1 MAKVKYTHTLERGDQ
16 VEVNV
21 ESLANGGD
29 GVAKIDSIP
38 VFIERAAQGD
48 RLAVHLFDVRKDF
61 ARGAIEEIVKP
72 SPERVQAPCFH
83 YERCGGCQ
91 WQHIDYAHQLQH
103 KERLVVDA
111 LGHIGGFANAKELVQ
126 SIVGCDDPFHYRNKV
141 QFPVKYKNTQVLAG
155 YYERGSHDLVNI
167 DACPIQPSI
176 MDELLKTTKMLFK
189 KYRIS
194 IYDEE
199 RHRGMVRHLN
209 FRMSFATGKIL
220 VTIVVNHAAIK
231 IKEFNN
237 IDYLHAFTT
246 LGEELAHLHSEVES
260 VVVNFNQDKGN
271 RILGEHTITLVGNGY
286 IEEKLATKRSD
297 LPQKLQDGLR
307 FRLSSKSFFQVN
319 SLQAVKLLEYIA
331 AAAQEDLAASEK
343 PVVVDAYAGVGTIA
357 MWLSPLADEVIAIEE
372 VGDAITDGEEN
383 AALNNLTNVSFV
395 EGRVEQSLAVLMVEK
410 KRENKNIDLIV
421 LDPPRKGIDPN
432 ILALIKERGPK
443 HIIYVSCNPAT
454 LARDLKILCQSTENG
469 ENSSMGGYKVK
480 RVQPVDLFPQTYHVE
495 SVALL
500 ERL

>member
-1 MAKVKYTHTLERGDQ
+1 VAKVKLTHSLERGDQ

-21 ESLANGGD
+21 ESLAGGGD

-61 ARGAIEEIVKP
+61 ARGAIEEIVQA

-91 WQHIDYAHQLQH
+91 WQHIEYGAQLKH
-103 KERLVVDA
+103 KHKLVADA
-111 LGHIGGFANAKELVQ
+111 LVHIGGFTDVDALMKP
-126 SIVGCDDPFHYRNKV
+126 IIGCDDPFHYRNKV
-141 QFPVKYKNTQVLAG
+141 QFPVKYKDNQVLAG

-167 DACPIQPSI
+167 DACPIQPTI
-176 MDELLKTTKMLFK
+176 MDAILKSTKMLFK

-194 IYDEE
+194 IYDET

-209 FRMSFATGKIL
+209 LRMSFASGKIL
-220 VTIVVNHAAIK
+220 VTMVVNHAAIK

-237 IDYLHAFTT
+237 IDYLNAFTV
-246 LGEELAHLHSEVES
+246 LGEELIHLHPEVES

-271 RILGEHTITLVGNGY
+271 RILGEHTLTLVGNGF
-286 IEEKLATKRSD
+286 IEEKLATTRED
-297 LPQKLQDGLR
+297 LPVRLREGLT
-307 FRLSSKSFFQVN
+307 FRLSPKSFFQVN
-319 SLQAVKLLEYIA
+319 SLQAVKLLELIA
-331 AAAQEDLAASEK
+331 LGAQKALAGVER
-343 PVVVDAYAGVGTIA
+343 PVIVDAYAGVGTIA
-357 MWLSPLADEVIAIEE
+357 MWLSPLADKVIAIEE

-383 AALNNLTNVSFV
+383 ANLNDLANVSFL
-395 EGRVEQSLAVLMVEK
+395 EGRVEQALSLAMQEDKV
-410 KRENKNIDLIV
+410 DLV
-421 LDPPRKGIDPN
+421 VFDPPRKGIDPA
-432 ILALIKERGPK
+432 ILAFMREKGPQ

-454 LARDLKILCQSTENG
+454 LARDLKILGQPGENG
-469 ENSSMGGYKVK
+469 EAAGYKTTQ
-480 RVQPVDLFPQTYHVE
+480 VQPVDLFPQTYHVE

-500 ERL
+500 ERV